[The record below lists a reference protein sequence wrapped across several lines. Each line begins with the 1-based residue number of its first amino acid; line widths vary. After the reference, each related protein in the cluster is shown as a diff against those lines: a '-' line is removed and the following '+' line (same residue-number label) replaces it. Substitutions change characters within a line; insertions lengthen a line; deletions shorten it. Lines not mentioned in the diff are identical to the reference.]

1 MIGARRTSRLIL
13 RAASR
18 AGVLTAV
25 GGLLTAAVTGCAAGG
40 SATARDAAHGP
51 ARPAAPLTAW
61 QRTLNQVA
69 PDGSVSTSIA
79 LAAFALAIGPVPGA
93 RPPSGPTQLIASGT
107 LAVQWV
113 LRHWSALTHRQRDA
127 VLADLGV
134 PGAKTKLTSL
144 IRPPAKAGRPDIP
157 CLTADAGPAGPYRA
171 QVAGIESDIA
181 SHMGDGPFPPDVY
194 IAVNTRQ
201 LEGDSKMYT
210 YGCQGTAPVSGGP
223 VSGCTIHVNP
233 VVSAGSF
240 PAGDVH
246 DFLIHELTHCY
257 LFAKLGGAYGNMP
270 SWYVEGAPMWAM
282 SVLGNGSGL
291 ESSYWLTYLDTPDAP
306 LFSRAYTA
314 MGYFAHLAET
324 GTDVWHRLIP
334 MGEAILTGGNDAGWQ
349 AAHPTADFL
358 DSWGPGYAE
367 GRYPGAAW
375 QTGGPN
381 LPVYQ
386 GPVPQ
391 QSVADGQTVTVS
403 APATAVG
410 IDHVDL
416 DAQVVRFVSSAGA
429 SGRISL
435 DGSGDVTLDQAAAA
449 AYATGSQA
457 SCPSGS
463 ADAGASL
470 ARISSGQ
477 HYVGVTGGLQAAS
490 VRVEGMSLAS
500 FCARKTTA
508 SCLAGNWTTT
518 RVQVTMPG
526 KFTEE
531 GGAGVTMR
539 ISADGSTVIDFGPM
553 SPIDVNA
560 TTFTASYVFGGQ
572 VTGIL
577 VLPKGVSAGSW
588 FGLNAAPGSPLGY
601 SGLTATV
608 HVTSPAS
615 LTIGPLSLSEL
626 ADQMGASA
634 STVPTAPAG
643 EGTWTCSGNTLI
655 NRGPASVPS
664 YGTWTWTRTG

>member
-1 MIGARRTSRLIL
+1 MIGARRIL
-13 RAASR
+13 RAMSR
-18 AGVLTAV
+18 AGLLAAA
-25 GGLLTAAVTGCAAGG
+25 GGLLATTVAGCGAGQG
-40 SATARDAAHGP
+40 ATAHEAAH
-51 ARPAAPLTAW
+51 RPAAPPTAW
-61 QRTLNQVA
+61 QRTLNQIK
-69 PDGSVSTSIA
+69 PDGKVSTGTA

-93 RPPSGPTQLIASGT
+93 RPPAGRAQTIASGT

-113 LRHWSALTHRQRDA
+113 FQHWSALTHRQRDA

-134 PGAKTKLTSL
+134 SGAKTKLTSL
-144 IRPPAKAGRPDIP
+144 IRPRVKAAGPDIP

-201 LEGDSKMYT
+201 LEGNSKMYT

-233 VVSAGSF
+233 AVSAGSF

-257 LFAKLGGAYGNMP
+257 LFAKLGGAYGQMP

-314 MGYFAHLAET
+314 IGYFAHLAET

-334 MGEAILTGGNDAGWQ
+334 MGEAILAGGNDAGWQ

-367 GRYPGAAW
+367 GRYPGTAW

-381 LPVYQ
+381 LPAYQ

-410 IDHVDL
+410 ISHVDL
-416 DAQVVRFVSSAGA
+416 DAQVVQFVSSAGA

-435 DGSGDVTLDQAAAA
+435 DGGGDVTLDQAAAT

-490 VRVEGMSLAS
+490 VQVEGTSLAS
-500 FCARKTTA
+500 YCAQKTTA
-508 SCLAGNWTTT
+508 SCLVGNWTTT
-518 RVQVTMPG
+518 RIQVTVPG
-526 KFTEE
+526 KFTEA
-531 GGAGVTMR
+531 GGAGVTMH
-539 ISADGSTVIDFGPM
+539 ISADGATGIDFGAM
-553 SPIDVNA
+553 SPIDVSA

-572 VTGIL
+572 VTGTL
-577 VLPKGVSAGSW
+577 VLPKSASAGGR
-588 FGLNAAPGSPLGY
+588 FDLTAAPGSPLDY
-601 SGLTATV
+601 SSLTATV

-615 LTIGPLSLSEL
+615 LTIGPLSISEL
-626 ADQMGASA
+626 AGQMGAGA
-634 STVPTAPAG
+634 STVPTSPAG

-655 NRGPASVPS
+655 NYGPPS
-664 YGTWTWTRTG
+664 LPGYGTWTWTRTG

>member
-1 MIGARRTSRLIL
+1 M
-13 RAASR
+13 SR
-18 AGVLTAV
+18 AVALAV
-25 GGLLTAAVTGCAAGG
+25 AAGLLAA
-40 SATARDAAHGP
+40 ATAGCGAGTSGHDAA
-51 ARPAAPLTAW
+51 ARGAARGGAPVTAW
-61 QRTLNQVA
+61 QRTLNEIR
-69 PDGSVSTSIA
+69 PDGSVSTSTA

-93 RPPSGPTQLIASGT
+93 RATSGPAQAIASGT

-113 LRHWSALTHRQRDA
+113 LAHWSALTPRQRDA

-134 PGAKTKLTSL
+134 PGAKTEVTSL
-144 IRPPAKAGRPDIP
+144 IRPAAAGAAAKTAGGPDIP
-157 CLTADAGPAGPYRA
+157 CLTADAGAAGPYRA

-201 LEGDSKMYT
+201 LKAASKMYT
-210 YGCQGTAPVSGGP
+210 HGCQGTTAVSSGP

-233 VVSAGSF
+233 VVSAGNF

-257 LFAKLGGAYGNMP
+257 LFVKLGGAYGQMP

-282 SVLGNGSGL
+282 SALGNGSGL
-291 ESSYWLTYLDTPDAP
+291 ESSYWTAYLDTPDAP

-314 MGYFAHLAET
+314 IGYFAHLAET

-334 MGEAILTGGNDAGWQ
+334 MGEALLTGGNDAGWN
-349 AAHPTADFL
+349 AAHPTTDFL
-358 DSWGPGYAE
+358 GSWGPGFAA
-367 GRYPGAAW
+367 GRYPGSAW

-381 LPVYQ
+381 LPAYQ

-403 APATAVG
+403 APAAATG
-410 IDHVDL
+410 ISHVDL
-416 DAQVVRFVSSAGA
+416 DAQVVQFVGSAGA

-435 DGSGDVTLDQAAAA
+435 DGGSDATLDQAAGT

-457 SCPSGS
+457 TCPAGS
-463 ADAGASL
+463 PDAGASL
-470 ARISSGQ
+470 TPISSGQ

-490 VRVEGMSLAS
+490 VRVEGTSLAS
-500 FCARKTTA
+500 FCAHKNTA
-508 SCLAGNWTTT
+508 NCVVGNWTTT
-518 RVQVTMPG
+518 EVRVTLPG
-526 KFTEE
+526 EFTEA
-531 GGAGVTMR
+531 GGAGVTMH

-553 SPIDVNA
+553 SPIDVDA
-560 TTFTASYVFGGQ
+560 KTFTAHYVFGGQ
-572 VTGIL
+572 ASGQL
-577 VLPKGVSAGSW
+577 VLSKGGSAGTW
-588 FGLNAAPGSPLGY
+588 FALSPASGGKLDY
-601 SGLTATV
+601 SSLTATV

-615 LTIGPLSLSEL
+615 IAIGPLSISAL
-626 ADQMGASA
+626 AGQMGAGA
-634 STVPTAPAG
+634 SSVSSTPAG

-655 NRGPASVPS
+655 NRGPASLPS